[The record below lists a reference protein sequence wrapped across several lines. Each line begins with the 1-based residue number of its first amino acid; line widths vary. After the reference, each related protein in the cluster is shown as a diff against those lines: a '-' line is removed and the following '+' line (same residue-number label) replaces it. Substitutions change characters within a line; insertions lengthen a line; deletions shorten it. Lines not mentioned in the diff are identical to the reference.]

1 MPNSVPLKEVEMPP
15 PKTKSVTVGVKTYDA
30 TRPNGR
36 KYFYREEVEQLRIQ
50 TRKGR
55 YGLRNNTMI
64 LMAYYHGLRS
74 IELVKLQWNS
84 VNFNEA
90 TIHIK
95 RAKGSKSGAHYLQG
109 DELRALRK
117 LKVTAKS
124 IYIFE
129 SERGDSMTT
138 ANFRMILKRI
148 GKKCGID
155 WASPHALRHGCGYE
169 LINKG
174 VDVRQVQIWMGHSNI
189 QNTTIYT
196 ELAPNAT
203 KNIWSQ

>member
-1 MPNSVPLKEVEMPP
+1 MSNVVPLRQVETTAPN
-15 PKTKSVTVGVKTYDA
+15 TKSVTVGTKGYDA

-36 KYFYREEVEQLRIQ
+36 KHFYREEVELLREQ
-50 TRKGR
+50 AKQGR
-55 YGLRNNTMI
+55 YGLRDNTMI

-74 IELVKLQWNS
+74 IELVELQWGS

-90 TIHIK
+90 TIHIQ

-117 LKVTAKS
+117 LKATAKS
-124 IYIFE
+124 VYIFE
-129 SERGDSMTT
+129 SERGASMTT
-138 ANFRMILKRI
+138 ASFRMMLKRL
-148 GKKCGID
+148 GKKCGIE

-174 VDVRQVQIWMGHSNI
+174 VDVRQVQVWMGHSNI

-203 KNIWSQ
+203 KGIWG